1 MPKGIEQEN
10 VAMPSVI
17 SQGVGHRSE
26 KLLPAWSRIGRVL
39 ILVAS
44 LGLAAW
50 GQVRAQ
56 SQDDPRPPAGS
67 TRKSVLIRESRPG
80 PLAGAKLGKTPPTSS
95 RTSKT
100 APKPPA
106 QSATPVAPAPVVS
119 QAKRFRIRDEQKQCV
134 VARLHGQYKD
144 KTALLQP
151 DGQIG
156 FPDRLVPTIEPFV
169 PVTSEALRARLQKG
183 PYAEY
188 QVLTTQHY
196 VIFFQSKRAFAEAS
210 GRLLEDLYR
219 GLTEVCRKHEIP
231 VHETEFPLVAVIFA
245 NERDFRA
252 HKQVEREVQAYY
264 EIFTNRIFFYQQSDL
279 DRNNPKVS
287 YLRKPQT
294 VAHEGAHQILAN
306 IGVQPRLSEWPFWLI
321 EGLAEYCATPAY
333 TRKGIAWDRLG
344 MINSLHMATLRE
356 LADPLANEV
365 EAHGQDARPAHRD
378 RYLVEAQSL
387 VTKDRLTPT
396 DYAQAWA
403 LTHYL
408 ALRRGDDFVRFL
420 KAMSQ
425 MPPLE
430 PRTPEQHLAEFRK
443 FFGEDLVKIDKEVD
457 KHIRKLSTSKGYDP
471 LPYYAVIFEQ
481 PLLGGMVHRAAW
493 ISQSPQMIDQWV
505 EQQIS
510 PQGGIPSWQ
519 AFSYTTRTQAILAA
533 GQWMRS
539 NP

>member
-1 MPKGIEQEN
+1 MPFAIF
-10 VAMPSVI
+10 
-17 SQGVGHRSE
+17 QGVVYPSDKLVQDWRGIRS
-26 KLLPAWSRIGRVL
+26 LL
-39 ILVAS
+39 ILLVG
-44 LGLAAW
+44 LGLAGW

-56 SQDDPRPPAGS
+56 SPDDSRAPAGS
-67 TRKSVLIRESRPG
+67 TKKSSLIRESPRVAPSG
-80 PLAGAKLGKTPPTSS
+80 TKLAKALPTPS

-100 APKPPA
+100 VLKPPVQA
-106 QSATPVAPAPVVS
+106 SPPVAPAPVVS
-119 QAKRFRIRDEQKQCV
+119 QAKRFRIRDELGKCV
-134 VARLHGQYKD
+134 VARLHGQYRD

-156 FPDRLVPTIEPFV
+156 FPTMLVPTAEPFE
-169 PVTSEALRARLQKG
+169 PVTSEKLRARLQAG

-196 VIFFQSKRAFAEAS
+196 VIFYQCKRVFAEDS

-219 GLTEVCRKHEIP
+219 GLIEVCRKREIP
-231 VHETEFPLVAVIFA
+231 VHDTEFPLVAVIFA
-245 NERDFRA
+245 TERDFRA
-252 HKQVEREVQAYY
+252 HKQVEPEVQAYY
-264 EIFTNRIFFYQQSDL
+264 ELFTNRIFFYQQSDL

-306 IGVQPRLSEWPFWLI
+306 IGVQPRLSAWPLWLI

-333 TRKGIAWDRLG
+333 TKKGIAWDRLG

-365 EAHGQDARPAHRD
+365 EAHGRDARPAHRD
-378 RYLVEAQSL
+378 RYLVQAESL

-408 ALRRGDDFVRFL
+408 ARMRGDDFVRFL

-443 FFGEDLVKIDKEVD
+443 FFGDDPVKIDKETD

-471 LPYYAVIFEQ
+471 LPFYAVIFEQ
-481 PLLGGMVHRAAW
+481 PLGGGMVHRAAW
-493 ISQSPQMIDQWV
+493 ISQSPQMIEQWV
-505 EQQIS
+505 QRMTS
-510 PQGGIPSWQ
+510 SQGGIPSWQ
-519 AFSYTTRTQAILAA
+519 AFSYSTRTQAILAA
-533 GQWMRS
+533 EQWMRS
-539 NP
+539 NQ